1 MTHQWDDG
9 ERFLDTI
16 ISYCTKCNAVRT
28 RKAVE
33 GLDYINT
40 GTMALDM
47 VGVTDEGWDYT
58 DVPGDCIGGRG
69 YD

>member
-9 ERFLDTI
+9 DRLLDTI
-16 ISYCTKCNAVRT
+16 VSCCAKCHAVRT
-28 RKAVE
+28 RKAVD
-33 GLDYINT
+33 GLDYINI

-58 DVPGDCIGGRG
+58 DVPSDCIGEVGG
-69 YD
+69 